1 MRSVVVVAS
10 TAARRQALVSAVAST
25 DASLHVWS
33 TDLAGLT
40 LTDADDLFIVDGV
53 ELARRVAS
61 SVGRSARLLVLDD
74 DPAAADGLLDL
85 PIAARGLI
93 PARASAAQIVAA
105 SAAID
110 AGLVVLPG
118 WLRNVPQRPTAPAN
132 RIAEVTLD
140 VDQDDGSTALPV
152 DEALTPRERQVLEL
166 LVEGLSNRR
175 IAAALG
181 ISEHTVKF
189 HVASIYGKLRASSR
203 AELVRRALRRGLVT
217 L

>member
-10 TAARRQALVSAVAST
+10 TAARRQALVSTVAST
-25 DASLHVWS
+25 DASLQVWS

-40 LTDADDLFIVDGV
+40 PTDTDDLVIVDGM
-53 ELARRVAS
+53 ELARRVARAM
-61 SVGRSARLLVLDD
+61 GRSAHLLVLDD
-74 DPAAADGLLDL
+74 DPAAADGLVAL
-85 PIAARGLI
+85 PVAAWGVI
-93 PARASAAQIVAA
+93 PARASGAQIVAA

-110 AGLVVLPG
+110 AGLVVLPAP
-118 WLRNVPQRPTAPAN
+118 LHDVPRRAMAPVDRNADIV
-132 RIAEVTLD
+132 LD
-140 VDQDDGSTALPV
+140 VGQDSGSATFPV
-152 DEALTPRERQVLEL
+152 DETLTPRERQVLEL

-175 IAAALG
+175 IGSALG